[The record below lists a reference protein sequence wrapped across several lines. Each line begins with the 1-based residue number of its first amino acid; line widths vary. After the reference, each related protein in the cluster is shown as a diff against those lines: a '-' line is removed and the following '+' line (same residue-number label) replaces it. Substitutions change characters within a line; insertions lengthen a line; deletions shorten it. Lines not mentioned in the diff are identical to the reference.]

1 MLNRRLLRIKVMQA
15 LYAYHQAVGA
25 DFMLA
30 QDRIA
35 EAFEPDLNAEVAPD
49 RRQLEG
55 QRKLGEAR
63 FREWYRTS
71 EAPEKTD
78 DKAVDAALN
87 DAIRYFQDQ
96 VKKDGKFFA
105 GQLLAGAESIHDQY
119 LHLLN
124 LPASLLQVLEDENDR
139 EARRRLGP
147 RENAL
152 DTGRLA
158 NNAAIAKLLANE
170 QLQSL
175 TIRRKL
181 QWLGSE
187 ELEALRLAW
196 RDEMSTNP
204 AVLAY
209 LKGQPLAAAG
219 LATADEEGDAAGPA
233 ETDAEGPDATDAET
247 DETAEATAAA
257 PNLAA
262 SGQEADYEADL
273 EFLRFLYKDFIFRGV
288 ELPRQLEIDD
298 LNWEENRPIVRN
310 LVLKTLKM
318 LPYAATEKQELMNL
332 SANWADDREFAETLF
347 QQTLADDAKSEAL
360 IAGSVQNWDVER
372 VALLDKIILKMAL
385 CEMQLFRGI
394 PVKVTINEYIEISK
408 VYSTPKSKQFVNG
421 VLDKL
426 AQDLAA
432 SGEIRKSGR
441 GLLDNQ

>member
-1 MLNRRLLRIKVMQA
+1 MLNRRLLRIKVMQS

-25 DFMLA
+25 DFGLA

-35 EAFEPDLNAEVAPD
+35 AAFEPDLNAEVAPD

-63 FREWYRTS
+63 FREWYRTN
-71 EAPEKTD
+71 EAPEKSD
-78 DKAVDAALN
+78 NRAVDLALN
-87 DAIRYFQDQ
+87 DAIHYFQDQ
-96 VKKDGKFFA
+96 VKKDGKFFG

-124 LPASLLQVLEDENDR
+124 LPTSLLQVLEEENDR

-147 RENAL
+147 RDTAL
-152 DTGRLA
+152 DTSRLA
-158 NNAAIAKLLANE
+158 SSAAITKLMANE
-170 QLQSL
+170 QLQDL

-181 QWLGSE
+181 QWLGTE
-187 ELEALRLAW
+187 ELDTLRRAW
-196 RDEMSTNP
+196 RNEMSIHPT
-204 AVLAY
+204 VLTY
-209 LKGQPLAAAG
+209 LKGQPLAAAT
-219 LATADEEGDAAGPA
+219 LATADA
-233 ETDAEGPDATDAET
+233 ETNADADAEGL
-247 DETAEATAAA
+247 DEIADIPAAGRH
-257 PNLAA
+257 NLAA
-262 SGQEADYEADL
+262 SGEETEYEADL
-273 EFLRFLYKDFIFRGV
+273 EFLRFLYKEFIFKGE

-318 LPYAATEKQELMNL
+318 LPYAATNKQELMNL

-347 QQTLADDAKSEAL
+347 KQTLVDDAKFEAL
-360 IAGSVQNWDVER
+360 IGGSVHNWDVDR

-408 VYSTPKSKQFVNG
+408 LYSTPKSKQFVNG

-432 SGEIRKSGR
+432 NGDIRKSGR

>member
-25 DFMLA
+25 DLGLA

-63 FREWYRTS
+63 FREWHRTS

-78 DKAVDAALN
+78 DQAVDAALN
-87 DAIRYFQDQ
+87 DAIRYYQDQ
-96 VKKDGKFFA
+96 VKKDAKFFG

-124 LPASLLQVLEDENDR
+124 LPAALLQVLEEDNDR

-158 NNAAIAKLLANE
+158 NNAAIAKLMANE
-170 QLQSL
+170 QLQDL

-181 QWLGSE
+181 QWLGTE
-187 ELEALRLAW
+187 ELGALRLAW
-196 RDEMSTNP
+196 RDEMSVNP
-204 AVLAY
+204 TVLAY

-219 LATADEEGDAAGPA
+219 LATADVDPEADGTA
-233 ETDAEGPDATDAET
+233 ETEADGPDAATTET
-247 DETAEATAAA
+247 DGATAST
-257 PNLAA
+257 LAA
-262 SGQEADYEADL
+262 SGPAAEYEADL
-273 EFLRFLYKDFIFRGV
+273 EFLRFLYKEFVFRGV

-318 LPYAATEKQELMNL
+318 LPFAATEKQELMNL

-347 QQTLADDAKSEAL
+347 RQTLADDAKFEAL
-360 IAGSVQNWDVER
+360 IGGSVQNWDVER
-372 VALLDKIILKMAL
+372 VALIDKIILKMAL